1 MPTIFARIS
10 CAVWLF
16 TCVYRHAQ
24 TAVEVGSLMNK
35 NIVLTSSISCLYL
48 RSFIRY
54 QSPRLTLSFIQID
67 NIFSRVLVFGKC
79 TACSFWWSLHSEF
92 SLTFYMF
99 WNSYFGGRIPK
110 KKKKWKSMLWNPPIQ
125 QVYDGIEGFHVTLY
139 LANFASHTR
148 NHHVGFLF
156 PWHGIGKHNKMSC
169 YFLFRSYHHNQIT
182 TEWQEF
188 QHTHSVAILNPSMK

>member
-1 MPTIFARIS
+1 MAFTNRYRRKIPDLLYHPGIISHAALIWGIWIFANHACRNKCTQNMPTIFARIS

-54 QSPRLTLSFIQID
+54 QSPCLTLSFIQID

-99 WNSYFGGRIPK
+99 
-110 KKKKWKSMLWNPPIQ
+110 
-125 QVYDGIEGFHVTLY
+125 
-139 LANFASHTR
+139 
-148 NHHVGFLF
+148 
-156 PWHGIGKHNKMSC
+156 
-169 YFLFRSYHHNQIT
+169 
-182 TEWQEF
+182 
-188 QHTHSVAILNPSMK
+188 